1 MLTLGVNHHTVSG
14 RERTA
19 VCIELN
25 INKIVAAGA
34 RVVTVQKNLGLLNA
48 PFDKSVN
55 NTISAV
61 ADNAEGIGNL
71 LIGKNLAV

>member
-1 MLTLGVNHHTVSG
+1 MLTLGVDHHTVFVC
-14 RERTA
+14 ELTA

-34 RVVTVQKNLGLLNA
+34 RVVTVQKYLGLLNA

-55 NTISAV
+55 NTTSAA

>member
-1 MLTLGVNHHTVSG
+1 MLTLGVNHYTVSR

-48 PFDKSVN
+48 PFDKSGN
-55 NTISAV
+55 NTFSAV

-71 LIGKNLAV
+71 LIGKHLAV